1 MRKQIT
7 INLGAQHDA
16 WVSFAKKHGQRP
28 ATMAAEVCKCFLE
41 QNNALKSV
49 ELSDVTAKRG
59 LYIRLHEDE
68 LERLDE
74 IATKMQRSRQHT
86 IIAILRDGIA
96 AEPQFSLEEQKA
108 LVSSNYQLSKI
119 GVNLNQIAHR
129 VNAMQNGGPKS
140 AEYRLLLKKML
151 ERTDNLSAAINTHVA
166 KVWKLINA
174 GRYRLSLRREKN

>member
-129 VNAMQNGGPKS
+129 VNAMQSSAIKS
-140 AEYRLLLKKML
+140 AEYRLLLNRML
-151 ERTDNLSAAINTHVA
+151 ERTANLSTAINTHVA

-174 GRYRLSLRREKN
+174 GRYRLSLRQDKK